1 MLAFIS
7 LLGAAMSW
15 INWIEA
21 INGVAWGPPMLIL
34 LAGTGLFLTL
44 GLRFMPQRNIAYGF
58 KMMWRGR
65 RAGARDGGGISA
77 LNAFMSALS
86 SPHGNRNIL
95 GGASAIHFGGAIGK
109 GHDWRS
115 GTWR

>member
-15 INWIEA
+15 LNWIEA
-21 INGVAWGPPMLIL
+21 INGFAWGPPMLIL

-44 GLRFMPQRNIAYGF
+44 GLRFMPQRNIAYAF

-65 RAGARDGGGISA
+65 GSGGGGEGGIR
-77 LNAFMSALS
+77 AFYVLLTALS
-86 SPHGNRNIL
+86 ATIGTGNIA
-95 GGASAIHFGGAIGK
+95 GGATSVFFCC
-109 GHDWRS
+109 
-115 GTWR
+115 

>member
-15 INWIEA
+15 LNWIEA
-21 INGVAWGPPMLIL
+21 INGFAWGPPMLIL

-44 GLRFMPQRNIAYGF
+44 GLRFMPQRNIAYAF

-65 RAGARDGGGISA
+65 RSGAGGEGGSSAFYGLMTALSAPPWAGKNGGGGYP
-77 LNAFMSALS
+77 LRLC
-86 SPHGNRNIL
+86 
-95 GGASAIHFGGAIGK
+95 
-109 GHDWRS
+109 WS
-115 GTWR
+115 GQLVV